1 MADTSSITETGTK
14 TLSYQVYYPDSVSR
28 NDVSVEWASAYTITV
43 QVGELARKEVPIRCE
58 LGGRGRQGLYRGRRG
73 A

>member
-58 LGGRGRQGLYRGRRG
+58 LEGEVAQGLYRGRRG